1 MRLIKKIPIFT
12 QNLKT
17 KKMANT
23 YTWRINAVDCYTS
36 KEGLEKVAYNVHWS
50 YFATDGEHTASMI
63 GVQSV
68 GEPDLENF
76 VAFEE
81 LTEEQVVEWI
91 TASIDVEKMQESL
104 DTQIANLVAPKVVT
118 LQLTRPVVEVVEEEV
133 VEEQPEA

>member
-1 MRLIKKIPIFT
+1 
-12 QNLKT
+12 
-17 KKMANT
+17 MANT

-36 KEGLEKVAYNVHWS
+36 KDCLEKVAYNIHLS

-68 GEPDLENF
+68 GEPNPENF
-76 VAFEE
+76 LAFEE

-91 TASIDVEKMQESL
+91 TASMDLEQMQENL

-118 LQLTRPVVEVVEEEV
+118 LQLTLPVVEVVEEEV
-133 VEEQPEA
+133 VEEEPEA